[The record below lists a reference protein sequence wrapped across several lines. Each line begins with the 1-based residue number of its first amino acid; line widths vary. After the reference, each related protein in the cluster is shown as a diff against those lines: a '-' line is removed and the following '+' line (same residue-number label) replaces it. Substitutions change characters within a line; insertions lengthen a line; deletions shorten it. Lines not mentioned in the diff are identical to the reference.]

1 MHVLYSK
8 YTLTLI
14 QTLRHVMNCT
24 VAYRQFCTLT
34 HTQVDVVASTFT
46 ALLLRPGHSQPPR
59 DPFAWKCC
67 CCTASCYWS
76 YYDMKHCRLSG
87 AISSLSFCFI
97 RAYTNS
103 DSSSTYV
110 QCRSPT
116 KTIRVYNLHIQQLL
130 VSLADCKS
138 PRRSPTSFFLAPP
151 FLKNGSTT
159 AWIVRSLSWFRSV
172 GLSVYC

>member
-14 QTLRHVMNCT
+14 QTLRHVLNCT

-46 ALLLRPGHSQPPR
+46 ALLLRPAHSQPPQR
-59 DPFAWKCC
+59 PIC
-67 CCTASCYWS
+67 
-76 YYDMKHCRLSG
+76 MEMLLLHCKLLLRLLRHETL
-87 AISSLSFCFI
+87 SSLWSHFFSFFCFI

-116 KTIRVYNLHIQQLL
+116 KTIRVYSLHIQQLL

-159 AWIVRSLSWFRSV
+159 AWIVRSLS
-172 GLSVYC
+172 